1 LARYNKNNQRLSR
14 RSLDQKPIGRGAGWS
29 NITPNCCMNSFLD
42 NLSQLFQRE
51 HLVSPTMNHS
61 MAVRAHNSHIGP
73 GIDFRFL
80 SQGAHRVQVRASSKP
95 PQRSLKPQNWFLGTA
110 GRARA
115 LRSGSWPGSGSG
127 RLATPHRGRPIAVE
141 GAYPEVAFAGPRP
154 RRIRGRLGALV

>member
-1 LARYNKNNQRLSR
+1 MQLAQYNNQRLSR

-95 PQRSLKPQNWFLGTA
+95 PQRSLKPQNWFLSTG
-110 GRARA
+110 RA
-115 LRSGSWPGSGSG
+115 LRSGSWPGERIGPPGYPSPGSTC
-127 RLATPHRGRPIAVE
+127 RRGRSLPRSCFCRSSTTP
-141 GAYPEVAFAGPRP
+141 YSGPLGDSCIRP
-154 RRIRGRLGALV
+154 

>member
-1 LARYNKNNQRLSR
+1 MQLARYNKNNQRLSR

-42 NLSQLFQRE
+42 NLSQFFQRE
-51 HLVSPTMNHS
+51 HLVSPTMNNHS
-61 MAVRAHNSHIGP
+61 MAVRAHNGHIGP

-95 PQRSLKPQNWFLGTA
+95 PQRSLKPQNWFLSTA
-110 GRARA
+110 GRCAQA
-115 LRSGSWPGSGSG
+115 PGLGSGSG
-127 RLATPHRGRPIAVE
+127 RLATPHRVRPVAVE